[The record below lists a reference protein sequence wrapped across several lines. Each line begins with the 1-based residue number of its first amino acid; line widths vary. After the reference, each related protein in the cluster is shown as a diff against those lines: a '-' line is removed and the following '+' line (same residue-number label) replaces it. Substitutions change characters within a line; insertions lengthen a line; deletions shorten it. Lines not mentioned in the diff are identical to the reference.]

1 MDYLKACIQTH
12 KMISQITE
20 EALVGQKLAG
30 DLKIEKRPI
39 IIQAMGGS
47 ALAAGM
53 MANYQ
58 VGEWRLHE
66 DYGNIG
72 ADILCSYSGNTEEII
87 SGLGN
92 NKVIITTGGKLAEEA
107 ESRKIPLILM
117 PDTTLPRFSAGYG
130 LGILSSL
137 TDSDRELEKSV
148 RMVDNQQI
156 EEAKRICDFIGDRT
170 PIFYAPARH
179 RYPAKV
185 SKIMFNE
192 LAKIPAFWNF
202 FPEMNHNE
210 MVSFGRAE
218 NYSIIFFRDKRDK
231 DNTKRMEIWS
241 SMIDHSL
248 FIDIPDGHFFY
259 QALSLLI
266 LVGRAATF
274 LAEKRKVD
282 PITIPAVENFKE
294 LMKSYED

>member
-66 DYGNIG
+66 DYGN
-72 ADILCSYSGNTEEII
+72 
-87 SGLGN
+87 
-92 NKVIITTGGKLAEEA
+92 IITTGGKLAEEA